1 MTGWGEG
8 EWGDMA
14 WGTGTPYTYDPIVY
28 LEARGPLA
36 TYTKTG
42 ALASHSQVGRLT
54 APPQASGRQLVYA
67 ATGTIRS

>member
-1 MTGWGEG
+1 MSGWGSG
-8 EWGDMA
+8 EWSDMA
-14 WGTGTPYTYDPIVY
+14 WGTGADYPYSPIVF
-28 LEARGPLA
+28 LDAEGPLA